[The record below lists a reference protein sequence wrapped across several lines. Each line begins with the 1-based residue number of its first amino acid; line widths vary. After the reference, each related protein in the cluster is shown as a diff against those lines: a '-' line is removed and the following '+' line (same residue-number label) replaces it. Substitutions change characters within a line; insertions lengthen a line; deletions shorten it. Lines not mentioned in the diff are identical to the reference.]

1 MAYNPTMSEREVAAG
16 LNLAGNNT
24 MSGRGLR
31 NPTMDEREAAAG
43 LTLFGH
49 STTDP
54 EFQNQNFIKD
64 VSKYIERQAS
74 LIRQDAS
81 RARRSAEKRLKDKYQ
96 QAINNANNTR
106 DKRELK
112 KMREEEIAG
121 VLERIEKAEAA
132 ANEEN
137 INKAGAGDSI
147 HEDSIDKTGSAPDN
161 STSNPAGGGNVNTFT
176 LDVVKSD
183 NTAGT
188 ATFNGSGVN

>member
-1 MAYNPTMSEREVAAG
+1 MAYNPTISEREFAAG

-43 LTLFGH
+43 LNLAGN

-54 EFQNQNFIKD
+54 EFQNQNFIKY
-64 VSKYIERQAS
+64 VSKYIEGQAS

-112 KMREEEIAG
+112 KCAKKRLRAC
-121 VLERIEKAEAA
+121 
-132 ANEEN
+132 
-137 INKAGAGDSI
+137 
-147 HEDSIDKTGSAPDN
+147 
-161 STSNPAGGGNVNTFT
+161 
-176 LDVVKSD
+176 
-183 NTAGT
+183 
-188 ATFNGSGVN
+188 